1 TAVSQYTASVWVK
14 GAGSLELQFWGDSS
28 WAKKL
33 ASAKVSAGSTW
44 TKVTTPVFNVGS
56 RSRIYLTFD
65 TAYSSTAGT
74 MYLDEVFV
82 GTSGGTNRVSNPG
95 FEGGN
100 TSWNNDAPAIFSIKN
115 AP

>member
-1 TAVSQYTASVWVK
+1 
-14 GAGSLELQFWGDSS
+14 
-28 WAKKL
+28 
-33 ASAKVSAGSTW
+33 
-44 TKVTTPVFNVGS
+44 
-56 RSRIYLTFD
+56 
-65 TAYSSTAGT
+65 